1 MADAA
6 TSLSER
12 QHDLLRQVVEE
23 YVESGQPV
31 GSRHLVLRGRLKVSS
46 STVRAD
52 LAELEALE
60 LLTHPHT
67 SAGRVPTDRGY
78 RLYVDDLLGRLGRPT
93 GFPLDLSGGAGE
105 VDETLQAA
113 TQTLSEL
120 TRLLALVSAP
130 PMAAAAVRHVE
141 VLLLQ
146 PQVVM
151 AVVITSTGGVSK
163 RVLTFDDPVD
173 PGLPNWASEYL
184 NEQVAG
190 LKLGTHALR
199 QRFEDLALSPRERSF
214 LQLLWP
220 AFTGLSADDR
230 RLFVGGAA
238 VLLNELRLEDFEG
251 YRSLLDVLE
260 RRATLLDLLAGVLD
274 TERPFVR
281 VGPELAHPGLREVA
295 LVGAAYGVVNRTLG
309 AVTLLGPLRM
319 DYATAIQSVRAAAS
333 ELSRFAEAY
342 YVDN

>member
-1 MADAA
+1 MLPASMQL
-6 TSLSER
+6 TER
-12 QHDLLRQVVEE
+12 QRDILRRVVED
-23 YVESGQPV
+23 YVATGQPI
-31 GSRHLVLRGRLKVSS
+31 GSKHLVEAGGLRVSS
-46 STVRAD
+46 STVRSE

-78 RLYVDDLLGRLGRPT
+78 RLYVDDLLERLGRPA
-93 GFPLDLSGGAGE
+93 GFPLDLSAGGE
-105 VDETLQAA
+105 VDETLQATTHA
-113 TQTLSEL
+113 LSEL

-130 PMAAAAVRHVE
+130 PLEAAAVRHVE

-146 PQVVM
+146 PQIVM

-163 RVLTFDDPVD
+163 RVLTFDALVD
-173 PGLPNWASEYL
+173 PGLPNWAAEYL
-184 NEQVAG
+184 NDQVAG

-199 QRFEDLALSPRERSF
+199 QRFEDPALPPPERAF
-214 LQLLWP
+214 LHLLWP
-220 AFTGLSADDR
+220 AFTGLAADDR

-238 VLLNELRLEDFEG
+238 ELLNELRLEDFEG
-251 YRSLLDVLE
+251 YRSLLDVLD
-260 RRATLLDLLAGVLD
+260 RRAALLELLAGALEP
-274 TERPFVR
+274 ERPFVR
-281 VGPELAHPGLREVA
+281 VGPELAYSGLQDVA

-309 AVTLLGPLRM
+309 AVSLLGPLRM

-342 YVDN
+342 YADN